1 MAAVLAV
8 QAMFPNVGGA
18 IGQTIATFA
27 GELAEFS
34 LDESQGNLTS
44 IYHDLTV
51 QLSYPVVSP
60 TRTARRKSIYAHW
73 EYDVSNSCY

>member
-8 QAMFPNVGGA
+8 QAMFANVGGA

-34 LDESQGNLTS
+34 QDESQGNLTS
-44 IYHDLTV
+44 IYDGLTV

-60 TRTARRKSIYAHW
+60 RRTARRRSLYVQW
-73 EYDVSNSCY
+73 EYGISNYCY